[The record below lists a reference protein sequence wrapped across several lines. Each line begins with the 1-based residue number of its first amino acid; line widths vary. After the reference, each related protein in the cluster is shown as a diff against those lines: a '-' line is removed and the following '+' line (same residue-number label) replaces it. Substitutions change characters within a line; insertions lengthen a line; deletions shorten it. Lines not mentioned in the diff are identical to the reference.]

1 MLTTT
6 PLCMEKRSGGFSEE
20 VGGLSEAPAELSGAR
35 VLPRAPPSR
44 APPSR
49 APPSRT
55 LVVG

>member
-49 APPSRT
+49 T